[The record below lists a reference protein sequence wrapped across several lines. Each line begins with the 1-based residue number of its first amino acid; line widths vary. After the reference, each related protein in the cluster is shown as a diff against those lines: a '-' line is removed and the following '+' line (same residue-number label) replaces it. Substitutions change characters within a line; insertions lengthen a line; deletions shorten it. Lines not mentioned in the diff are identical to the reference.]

1 MLRFDHPL
9 SARAPVLALL
19 VVSLSLSG
27 CVGQAATAP
36 VAPTTTPSP
45 PAGAAQSPQ
54 PAAGVSPTAVARL
67 APLTTPGSP
76 AGGPSAT
83 EAAGPSTSF
92 TATPPAT
99 PSATAVATQV
109 ETPTQPAVQPPV
121 PPSPTPTREAT
132 PTAAPTVVPTERAG
146 SLASPPPVRP
156 FPIVKESKLGIGV
169 YASGGHIM
177 NALQVAEPGAIL
189 IQEPKVEFAQELRR
203 NFPAAFI
210 VGKRFR
216 TDGQLLDNPRAR
228 GIAYAD
234 FVAELAVPLKGVVDA
249 WQSYNEPIPG
259 GNPALYAAYNEFQVA
274 FADRLQGHYG
284 ISAVAGN
291 DPPGAFQPE
300 DYPTYFADAL
310 RAIDYLGLHVYGSGE
325 RPWRLNEPAAEWYIL
340 RYRKVHQAL
349 ENAGITGVRI
359 VLTETGHGF
368 GWRGK
373 LNEEQVAED
382 FIWLARET
390 ERDPYLVG
398 QMIFGLFGDGNWPEY
413 DLTLGILDRLRAY
426 QPGPPG

>member
-76 AGGPSAT
+76 AGGPSPT

-99 PSATAVATQV
+99 PSATPVATQV

-216 TDGQLLDNPRAR
+216 TDGQPLDNPRAR

-274 FADRLQGHYG
+274 FAERLQRHCG

-300 DYPTYFADAL
+300 DYPTYFADAI
-310 RAIDYLGLHVYGSGE
+310 RASDYLGLHVYGSGE
-325 RPWRLNEPAAEWYIL
+325 RPWRLNEPAAEWGISCATGKWTRRSKMPASRASGSFL
-340 RYRKVHQAL
+340 PRPVTAS
-349 ENAGITGVRI
+349 AG
-359 VLTETGHGF
+359 
-368 GWRGK
+368 
-373 LNEEQVAED
+373 A
-382 FIWLARET
+382 AS
-390 ERDPYLVG
+390 
-398 QMIFGLFGDGNWPEY
+398 
-413 DLTLGILDRLRAY
+413 
-426 QPGPPG
+426 